1 MLAKKKNRNRILCVD
16 PGTREMG
23 IAVMEDA
30 ELIYYGVKTLK
41 KKRPTSVL
49 LKETRKIIS
58 RLIEDYSIKTLVIEK
73 TFFNRNKNVSNLIV
87 LAEEINAMAKK
98 KKLKIVEYAPKT
110 VCKYICQDG
119 KATKREVS
127 KIISSRYPELN
138 IYLTQ
143 DRKWK
148 VKYWQNCF
156 DAIALGLCYL
166 SE

>member
-1 MLAKKKNRNRILCVD
+1 MMTKKRDRERILCID

-23 IAVMEDA
+23 IAVLEDT
-30 ELIYYGVKTLK
+30 ELIYYGVRTLK
-41 KKRPTSVL
+41 KKRPASVL
-49 LKETRKIIS
+49 LRETRRIIS
-58 RLIEDYSIKTLVIEK
+58 RLIDDYGIKRLIIEK

-87 LAEEINAMAKK
+87 MADEIKALAKK
-98 KKLKIVEYAPKT
+98 RKLKVTEYAPKT
-110 VCKYICQDG
+110 VRKSICQDG

-127 KIISSRYPELN
+127 KVISARYPELN